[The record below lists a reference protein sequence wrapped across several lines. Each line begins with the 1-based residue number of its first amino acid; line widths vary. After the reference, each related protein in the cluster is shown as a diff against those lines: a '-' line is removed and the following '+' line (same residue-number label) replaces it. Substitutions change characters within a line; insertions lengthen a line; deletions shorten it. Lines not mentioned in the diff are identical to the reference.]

1 MVDACGRRVGP
12 DLPLIRAAVCAL
24 TGMVGA
30 APCAPVDGGHP
41 LACRLAPD
49 RRSARCGQPRAAACG
64 GARPARCDRVADRR
78 GARCRCSRTLRT
90 TSPARR
96 QARPVRAGC
105 ALRSVRLPVWC
116 APSVHGFG
124 RFEDLDGCGQ
134 PVDRRLVDVLGDFL
148 VGDRRQC
155 LQVLSEAHE
164 QRQADGSALRRPDP
178 CHGAGSR
185 TRSCSF
191 PSWWRGR
198 SARRASRRPGG

>member
-12 DLPLIRAAVCAL
+12 DLPSMRAAVCAL
-24 TGMVGA
+24 TGIVGA
-30 APCAPVDGGHP
+30 ALCAPVDGGHP

-49 RRSARCGQPRAAACG
+49 RRSAQCGQPRAAACG

-78 GARCRCSRTLRT
+78 GARCRCSKDVTDHKSCSAPSPPGARRLRVALGAS
-90 TSPARR
+90 SPFGARR
-96 QARPVRAGC
+96 QCTGSDGSRTSMDAAS
-105 ALRSVRLPVWC
+105 RSIVAWSTSS
-116 APSVHGFG
+116 ATSWSGTG
-124 RFEDLDGCGQ
+124 GS
-134 PVDRRLVDVLGDFL
+134 
-148 VGDRRQC
+148 
-155 LQVLSEAHE
+155 LQKLSEAHE

-178 CHGAGSR
+178 CHRAGSR